1 MSTVRTIACCTLFSK
16 TETHCSSSVDYRK
29 VLKVTATSIL
39 NYGPNIVSRNM
50 SNNYITLDQRNLKLE
65 AIQREQKK
73 PLKNQNCVETRLEK
87 LLSRESVAIHPLG
100 KITSRGC
107 P

>member
-16 TETHCSSSVDYRK
+16 NETHCSSSVDYRK

-50 SNNYITLDQRNLKLE
+50 SNNYITPDQRNLKLE

-73 PLKNQNCVETRLEK
+73 PFEK
-87 LLSRESVAIHPLG
+87 SKL
-100 KITSRGC
+100 C
-107 P
+107 